1 MAQRKSLLIAVA
13 LTSFILVILIA
24 VTIQITP
31 PTPATATSVPIA
43 DTTTQPSSALD
54 PAIQAQI
61 NQREATYQQ
70 QLAAATLRLQQANAQ
85 LTQAYSKEQALADQ
99 LAAAQQ
105 ALAAQQNTNVAQA
118 TSAQYAVSVAQAT
131 QTALIAAPGST
142 LVDSPTLASY
152 KGNAAYKVVLDRGT
166 IYIDANSGAVLY
178 DGTTAATSGDN

>member
-1 MAQRKSLLIAVA
+1 MVQRKSLFIAAA

-24 VTIQITP
+24 VTAQLNQP
-31 PTPATATSVPIA
+31 ALAAATPASVTDTSQTTAT
-43 DTTTQPSSALD
+43 LD

-61 NQREATYQQ
+61 NQREAAYQQ

-85 LTQAYSKEQALADQ
+85 LAQAYSKEQSLADQ

-118 TSAQYAVSVAQAT
+118 APAQYAVSAAQAT

-142 LVDSPTLASY
+142 LVGSHTLISY
-152 KGNAAYKVVLDRGT
+152 KGSAAYKVVLDHGT
-166 IYIDANSGAVLY
+166 IYVDANSGAALY
-178 DGTTAATSGDN
+178 DGTTNSSN